1 MKFYP
6 YSKQTINQKEINA
19 VTKTLKSDFITQGP
33 KILEFEK
40 NFSNFV
46 GSKYAV
52 ACSSGTA
59 ALHLSCLALG
69 LKKKSNV
76 AIPTITFLATA
87 NCTQFSHDCN
97 INFVDTEKNSACIS
111 VVHLEKIL
119 KTKSI
124 SLVIVVHM
132 SGQIADLKK
141 IYDLK
146 KRYGFKLIE
155 DSCHALGGYYYK
167 TKIGSCQFSDIST
180 FSFHP
185 VKHITTGEGGMI
197 TTNDKEI
204 YEKLI
209 LYRVHGMHKNNKN
222 FVNHEYAFDEKN
234 NPNRWYYEM
243 SHLGYNYRITDIQA
257 AIGIEQLKKLESFV
271 NKRRRIAEIYNN
283 ELKNNPY
290 IKIYK
295 NKKYTFNVFHLFTIL
310 IDFKKIKKTRNKV
323 MSELLDKGVGSQVLY
338 IPVHKQ
344 PFYKNKINNNL
355 VLNNA
360 ENYYAKCLSIP
371 IYPSLKINE
380 VKKISKIINNVVSPL
395 K

>member
-19 VTKTLKSDFITQGP
+19 VIKTLKSDFITQGP
-33 KILEFEK
+33 KIVEFEK
-40 NFSNFV
+40 KFSNFV

>member
-19 VTKTLKSDFITQGP
+19 VIKTLKSDFITQGP

-59 ALHLSCLALG
+59 ALHLRCLALN

-76 AIPTITFLATA
+76 AVPTITFLATA

-97 INFVDTEKNSACIS
+97 INFVDIEKNTACMS
-111 VVHLEKIL
+111 VEHLEKIL
-119 KTKSI
+119 KIKPI

-132 SGQIADLKK
+132 SGQIVDLKK
-141 IYDLK
+141 IYTLK
-146 KRYGFKLIE
+146 KKYGFKLIE
-155 DSCHALGGYYYK
+155 DSCHALGGYYFK
-167 TKIGSCQFSDIST
+167 TKIGSCSYSDIST

-197 TTNDKEI
+197 TTNNREI

-209 LYRVHGMHKNNKN
+209 LHRVHGMHKNSKN
-222 FVNHEYAFDEKN
+222 FYNKDYGFEKKN

-257 AIGIEQLKKLESFV
+257 AIGVEQLKKLDSFV
-271 NKRRRIAEIYNN
+271 KKRRKIAETYNI
-283 ELKNNPY
+283 EFKENPY
-290 IKIYK
+290 IEIYK
-295 NKKYTFNVFHLFTIL
+295 NNKYTYNVYHLYTIL
-310 IDFKKIKKTRNKV
+310 IDFKKIKKSRNQV
-323 MSELLDKGVGSQVLY
+323 MSELLNMGIGSQVLY

-344 PFYKNKINNNL
+344 PFYKKKIKDNL
-355 VLNNA
+355 TLKNA

-371 IYPSLKINE
+371 IYPSLKITD
-380 VKKISKIINNVVSPL
+380 VKYISKIINKVVS
-395 K
+395 

>member
-19 VTKTLKSDFITQGP
+19 VIKTLKSDFITQGP
-33 KILEFEK
+33 KIVEFEK
-40 NFSNFV
+40 KFSNFV

-87 NCTQFSHDCN
+87 NCTQFSHDC
-97 INFVDTEKNSACIS
+97 IVNFVDTEKNSACIS
-111 VVHLEKIL
+111 VAHLEKIL

-124 SLVIVVHM
+124 SLVVVVHM

-146 KRYGFKLIE
+146 KKYGFKLIE

-197 TTNDKEI
+197 TTNNKDI

-209 LYRVHGMHKNNKN
+209 LHRVHGMHKNNKN
-222 FVNHEYAFDEKN
+222 FVNYEYAFDEKN

-257 AIGIEQLKKLESFV
+257 AIGIEQLKKLDNFV
-271 NKRRRIAEIYNN
+271 DKRRRIAEIYNN
-283 ELKNNPY
+283 ELKGNPY
-290 IKIYK
+290 IQIYK
-295 NKKYTFNVFHLFTIL
+295 NKKYTFNVFHLYTIL
-310 IDFKKIKKTRNKV
+310 INFKKIKKSRNKV
-323 MSELLDKGVGSQVLY
+323 MSELLNKGVGSQVLY

-344 PFYKNKINNNL
+344 PFYKNKINKKL

-371 IYPSLKINE
+371 IYPSLKISE
-380 VKKISKIINNVVSPL
+380 VKKISKIINKVVSP
-395 K
+395 